1 MCQRV
6 SEPQLFRPVLIS
18 IDCVSQLWDS
28 ARGSALKFC
37 SEEWQLAGETPPWR
51 RRRERCRGS
60 QLLLFHH
67 HSTVQQREMAG
78 SEEERDLATSLIRK
92 HWKVELSQKLW
103 GSFFQEK
110 NILFW
115 FFSQSNSGCI
125 TKTCFISIDVSMFHK
140 ETGAYSNWRS
150 LDTEGSAATK
160 CPPRRFTK
168 MDHLG
173 KHLWNSCHKYLG
185 IAITIAGR

>member
-1 MCQRV
+1 MCQQV
-6 SEPQLFRPVLIS
+6 SEPQPFRPVLIS

-37 SEEWQLAGETPPWR
+37 SEEWQLAGETPRWR

-92 HWKVELSQKLW
+92 HWKVELSEKLW

-110 NILFW
+110 NIFFWLFLDPTC
-115 FFSQSNSGCI
+115 SGCLMGVN
-125 TKTCFISIDVSMFHK
+125 C
-140 ETGAYSNWRS
+140 
-150 LDTEGSAATK
+150 K
-160 CPPRRFTK
+160 CWQKDDKFKFR
-168 MDHLG
+168 HLG
-173 KHLWNSCHKYLG
+173 SSSMKNSLNVWIWICHLHVIRQHCIRSSVKFF
-185 IAITIAGR
+185 R